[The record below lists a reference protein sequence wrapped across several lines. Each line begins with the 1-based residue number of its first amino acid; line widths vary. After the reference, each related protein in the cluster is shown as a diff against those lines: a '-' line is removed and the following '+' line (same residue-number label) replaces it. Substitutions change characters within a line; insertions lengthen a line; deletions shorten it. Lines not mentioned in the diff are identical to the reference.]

1 MKKLK
6 YIISTLFATL
16 LLFTCVEELENN
28 LDFVNDISSPTN
40 VSALV
45 GITQDNTGMVTITP
59 TGEGV
64 VSFTIDF
71 GDGNIS
77 ETINPG
83 NSIDNQYPEGTYEAV
98 VTATGINGETT
109 ETIITV
115 VVSFAAPEN
124 LVVNIEHVPGSALEI
139 TVSATADLAASF
151 EVYFGDQ
158 GSDEVPT
165 PMQIGETLTYAYSS
179 VGEYTVTIVALS
191 GGAATVNYTE
201 QVVIVNPLF
210 LPIDFEDPTLN
221 YEFVNFGG
229 NEASVVFNPMVGG
242 INESST
248 VGQAIKTAGAETWA
262 GSFLQLDDPVD
273 FSSLNNIAVNVWSSN
288 SGNPNTPG
296 GVVVKLKLENADD
309 PNISAE
315 VDMATT
321 ISQGWETLTYDFSA
335 ADLSQE
341 YHKVVLFFDFGNVG
355 DGAIYYFDNIMLSL
369 PAISN
374 FSTFEDFEGDVP
386 GNFSFGGV
394 GNVQV
399 VSNPNPSGNTTSNIM
414 QFTKDDGAETWGGM
428 GFAVNG
434 VINFNGTN
442 QIRLQSYAPETGKVV
457 KVKLE
462 TSAGNVAGLTYE
474 YDMVTTVANQW
485 ETLTYDFSGA
495 PDLDYITFIVF
506 YDFGNQAGGI
516 YHFDELQVGNG
527 EFIPTVA
534 PTTMIEDFEGDV
546 PGNFSFGGVGGVA
559 VVSNPDSSG
568 ENTTANVMECV
579 KDDGAETWGG
589 MGFEVDV
596 IDFTGTSSQIRLKS
610 YSPEVGKVVKVKLET
625 SAGNVAG
632 LTYEY
637 DMVTT
642 VANQWETLTYDF
654 SGAPDLDY
662 ITCIVFYDFGNQDAG
677 VYRFDEIELV
687 N

>member
-1 MKKLK
+1 MRKLK
-6 YIISTLFATL
+6 YIIGALFATL

-45 GITQDNTGMVTITP
+45 SITQDNTGMVTITP

-71 GDGNIS
+71 GDGNTS

-83 NSIDNQYPEGTYEAV
+83 NSVDNQYPEGTYEAV
-98 VTATGINGETT
+98 VVATGINGETA
-109 ETIITV
+109 ETIVTV
-115 VVSFAAPEN
+115 VVSFSAPEN
-124 LVVNIEHVPGSALEI
+124 LVVNIEHVPGSAFEI

-179 VGEYTVTIVALS
+179 VGEYTVTVVALS

-201 QVVIVNPLF
+201 QVTIVNPLF

-229 NEASVVFNPMVGG
+229 NESSVVSNPMVGG

-273 FSSLNNIAVNVWSSN
+273 FSSLNNIAVDVWSSN
-288 SGNPNTPG
+288 TGE
-296 GVVVKLKLENADD
+296 VVKLKLENADD
-309 PNISAE
+309 PNISTE
-315 VDMATT
+315 VDMATN
-321 ISQGWETLTYDFSA
+321 ISQGWETLTYDFST

-355 DGAIYYFDNIMLSL
+355 DGATYYFDNIMLSL
-369 PAISN
+369 PAVSN

-399 VSNPNPSGNTTSNIM
+399 VSNPNLSGSNTTSNVM
-414 QFTKDDGAETWGGM
+414 QCTKDAGAETWGGM

-485 ETLTYDFSGA
+485 ETLIYDFSGA
-495 PDLDYITFIVF
+495 PDLDYVSFIVF
-506 YDFGNQAGGI
+506 YDFGNQ
-516 YHFDELQVGNG
+516 
-527 EFIPTVA
+527 
-534 PTTMIEDFEGDV
+534 
-546 PGNFSFGGVGGVA
+546 
-559 VVSNPDSSG
+559 
-568 ENTTANVMECV
+568 
-579 KDDGAETWGG
+579 DG
-589 MGFEVDV
+589 
-596 IDFTGTSSQIRLKS
+596 
-610 YSPEVGKVVKVKLET
+610 
-625 SAGNVAG
+625 
-632 LTYEY
+632 
-637 DMVTT
+637 
-642 VANQWETLTYDF
+642 
-654 SGAPDLDY
+654 
-662 ITCIVFYDFGNQDAG
+662 G